1 MEALQKKA
9 ANLQSGGSADE
20 HRGESIQIL
29 SVHVADP
36 PLYPMGLQLHTEAYP
51 SGLLTQGQKHTG
63 TGAEDPGPSTVLELA
78 SITNVVM
85 SGSLITQGLNHDT
98 ILTVIDILDVGH
110 SRQSQLEKHENSG
123 RQQVD
128 GSTDDDG
135 NTAQK
140 SILTTTLRLSVQT
153 NDGKTFFMLFRK
165 PPLNI
170 PKLGCTFRLID
181 GEFHRGVLL
190 VNSEDL
196 SLIQSGMKLTSDDI
210 KKTLAID
217 G

>member
-1 MEALQKKA
+1 
-9 ANLQSGGSADE
+9 
-20 HRGESIQIL
+20 
-29 SVHVADP
+29 
-36 PLYPMGLQLHTEAYP
+36 
-51 SGLLTQGQKHTG
+51 
-63 TGAEDPGPSTVLELA
+63 
-78 SITNVVM
+78 M

-153 NDGKTFFMLFRK
+153 DGGKTFFMLFRN

-170 PKLGCTFRLID
+170 PRLGCTFRLKD

-196 SLIQSGMKLTSDDI
+196 SLIQSGMKLTSEDI
-210 KKTLAID
+210 KKRLSID